1 MDQAEIIAIIEEATR
16 HRGWISNSYAQV
28 EYLLGDLI
36 IRCRQ
41 FPQYAEQTATFT
53 HSAPK
58 RVAKVRSMLNVDGPL
73 TPYVAEISE
82 ALDAFEG
89 NHEVRNL
96 LAHGFC
102 EFHFTPTGDA
112 GLVFRKF
119 ERGDVQNGQQPDILI
134 ERTFRLV
141 DMHYH
146 KEQFVAQA
154 QRALE
159 IFAKVHFDLGW
170 GEIDPS
176 SLDNGWVQVRNI
188 DPPPA

>member
-1 MDQAEIIAIIEEATR
+1 MDQAEIIAILEEATH

-28 EYLLGDLI
+28 EFLLGNLI

-73 TPYVAEISE
+73 TSYETEINE
-82 ALDAFEG
+82 VLDAFES

-119 ERGDVQNGQQPDILI
+119 QRGDVQAGQEADMLLQ
-134 ERTFRLV
+134 RTFRLV
-141 DMHYH
+141 DIHYH
-146 KEQFVAQA
+146 REQFVAQA

-159 IFAKVHFDLGW
+159 IFCQIHFDLGW
-170 GEIDPS
+170 GEIDPA
-176 SLDNGWVQVRNI
+176 SLENGWTQVQ
-188 DPPPA
+188 P

>member
-1 MDQAEIIAIIEEATR
+1 MDKPEIEAIIEEATH
-16 HRGWISNSYAQV
+16 HRGWISNSYAQI

-41 FPQYAEQTATFT
+41 FPEYEQQTTTFT

-73 TPYVAEISE
+73 TPYGAEINQV
-82 ALDAFEG
+82 LDAFEG

-102 EFHFTPTGDA
+102 EFHFTATGDA

-119 ERGDVQNGQQPDILI
+119 ERGDVQAGQEPDMLVQK
-134 ERTFRLV
+134 TFRLV

-146 KEQFVAQA
+146 KEQFVDQA

-159 IFAKVHFDLGW
+159 IFAKIHFDLGW
-170 GEIDPS
+170 GEINPDT
-176 SLDNGWVQVRNI
+176 LKDGWTQV
-188 DPPPA
+188 

>member
-1 MDQAEIIAIIEEATR
+1 MDQVEIIAIIEEAT
-16 HRGWISNSYAQV
+16 HQRGWISNSYAQV

-58 RVAKVRSMLNVDGPL
+58 RVTKVRSMLNVDGPL
-73 TPYVAEISE
+73 TPYVTEISE
-82 ALDAFEG
+82 VLDAFGG

-119 ERGDVQNGQQPDILI
+119 QRGDVQNGQEPDLLI
-134 ERTFRLV
+134 QRTFRLV
-141 DMHYH
+141 DIHYH

-154 QRALE
+154 PWLSMKAVRRASRSSLCCP
-159 IFAKVHFDLGW
+159 
-170 GEIDPS
+170 PS
-176 SLDNGWVQVRNI
+176 SSTTRHASAQRKSTT
-188 DPPPA
+188 